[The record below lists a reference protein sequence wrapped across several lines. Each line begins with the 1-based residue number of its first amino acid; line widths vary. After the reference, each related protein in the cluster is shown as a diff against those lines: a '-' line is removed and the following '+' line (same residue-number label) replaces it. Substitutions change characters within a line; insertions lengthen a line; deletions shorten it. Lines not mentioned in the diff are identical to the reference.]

1 MLPPQQR
8 SRTPLREMPP
18 EGSFQATLGRSS
30 TVLTQQLRY
39 RSSLACERMARAN
52 ERPDVAHCKP
62 EQPVDTVAKAARA
75 PPIRLH
81 PFKFADMQGSLS
93 QRQGVGGDTGSNARS
108 INTFRGTVAVG
119 TKAQSQEGAN
129 MSKHF
134 ITGAAR
140 SVTNS
145 VERLIE
151 LRKNHPEWDDR
162 PSEKALARERL
173 LKPRSTA
180 FTASPGALSRP

>member
-1 MLPPQQR
+1 MA
-8 SRTPLREMPP
+8 SC
-18 EGSFQATLGRSS
+18 LGVR
-30 TVLTQQLRY
+30 
-39 RSSLACERMARAN
+39 
-52 ERPDVAHCKP
+52 
-62 EQPVDTVAKAARA
+62 
-75 PPIRLH
+75 
-81 PFKFADMQGSLS
+81 
-93 QRQGVGGDTGSNARS
+93 
-108 INTFRGTVAVG
+108 
-119 TKAQSQEGAN
+119 

-180 FTASPGALSRP
+180 LNAEHRPAPD